1 MTEEEARAWLSDR
14 GWLTGQVGERL
25 VRLADLVISE
35 NDRQNLIAASTIPA
49 IWARHILDSAQLLPL
64 AEATPADGH
73 WVDLGS
79 GGGFPGLVIACL
91 REAPI
96 TLVET
101 RALRAR
107 FLESCI
113 AELGLAHTRVAQQK
127 AEQVRADVPAAVI
140 SARAFAPLGR
150 LFDLA
155 HHLSDPE
162 TLWLLPKGRN
172 AQLELASARQEWQAA
187 FHVKQSV
194 TDADSAII
202 VASSVKRRQKAASR
216 RPSGRRRA

>member
-1 MTEEEARAWLSDR
+1 MTEEEARQWLAGRD
-14 GWLTGQVGERL
+14 WMTGRAGERL
-25 VRLADLVISE
+25 ARLAEFIIAE

-49 IWARHILDSAQLLPL
+49 IWARHIVDSAQLLPL
-64 AEATPADGH
+64 TNDAPGDGR

-96 TLVET
+96 VLVET

-107 FLESCI
+107 FLADCI
-113 AELGLAHTRVAQQK
+113 AALDLPHASVLQQK
-127 AEQVRADVPAAVI
+127 AERVRLPAPAAVI
-140 SARAFAPLGR
+140 SARAFAPLDR
-150 LFDLA
+150 LLA
-155 HHLSDPE
+155 AADHLADRKS
-162 TLWLLPKGRN
+162 LWLLPKGRN
-172 AQLELASARQEWQAA
+172 AELELASARQEWQAV

-202 VASSVKRRQKAASR
+202 MATSVERRQKPKSR
-216 RPSGRRRA
+216 RPSGSRRA